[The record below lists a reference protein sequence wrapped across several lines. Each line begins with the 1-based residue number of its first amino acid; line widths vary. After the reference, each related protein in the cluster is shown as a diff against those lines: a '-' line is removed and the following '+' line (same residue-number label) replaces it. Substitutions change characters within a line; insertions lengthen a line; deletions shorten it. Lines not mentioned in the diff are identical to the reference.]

1 MEFLEKEHQ
10 IEILWQ
16 DYQNYESWRKS
27 QCLINTCSSAAREI
41 LAYEEYID
49 RERKMEAQLAAA
61 EVIWHIQDS
70 VRSANAFVTSLI
82 K

>member
-1 MEFLEKEHQ
+1 MEFLEKEYQ

-16 DYQNYESWRKS
+16 NYQNYESWKKS
-27 QCLINTCSSAAREI
+27 QCIIDTFSSAAKEI

-49 RERKMEAQLAAA
+49 REQQAEAQLAAA
-61 EVIWHIQDS
+61 EIIWHIQDS
-70 VRSANAFVTSLI
+70 VKSANAFVASLI